1 MIYKMFRTNDAW
13 HIVEEFTVFITS
25 GLSKEESYT
34 YFPNQTRNYPFAINQ
49 VNIAVKFQHWKQKQV
64 LRFCTP

>member
-49 VNIAVKFQHWKQKQV
+49 VNIAVKFQH
-64 LRFCTP
+64 